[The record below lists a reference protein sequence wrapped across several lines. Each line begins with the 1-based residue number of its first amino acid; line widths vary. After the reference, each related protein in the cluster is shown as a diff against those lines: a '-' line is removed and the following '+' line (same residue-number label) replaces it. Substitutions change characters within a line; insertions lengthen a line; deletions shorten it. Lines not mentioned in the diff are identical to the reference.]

1 MPTKMTNKK
10 RQKMI
15 NIGENLEKLEPSCI
29 ASGNVKWYSTLE
41 NSLTVSL
48 KIDIELPCNLAVPL
62 LGK

>member
-1 MPTKMTNKK
+1 
-10 RQKMI
+10 MI